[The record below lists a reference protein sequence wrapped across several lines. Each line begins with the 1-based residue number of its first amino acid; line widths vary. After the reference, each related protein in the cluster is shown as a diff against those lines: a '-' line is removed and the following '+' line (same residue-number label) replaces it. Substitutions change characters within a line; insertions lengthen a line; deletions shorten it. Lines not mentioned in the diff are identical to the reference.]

1 MKKVNLIKVNKK
13 LNSVLF
19 FVLLFTQLIMSQN
32 TTSESHKTIYV
43 IIFGD
48 YFRDDV
54 IDFYFNNYIVLNK
67 VKLKSSES
75 AGATGISVSIFREN
89 DNYFSLSS
97 PNNEQKTMDVKAD
110 YNSIK
115 VIYKG
120 KIFKYQIHNDKG
132 IYIVVEKNKEN
143 VIFTQYKKRPVFD

>member
-19 FVLLFTQLIMSQN
+19 FVLLFTQLSISQN

-48 YFRDDV
+48 YFSEDV
-54 IDFYFNNYIVLNK
+54 IDFYFNNSIVLNK

-75 AGATGISVSIFREN
+75 AGATGISVSIFRET

-97 PNNEQKTMDVKAD
+97 PNNEQKAMNVKAD
-110 YNSIK
+110 NNTIK

-120 KIFKYQIHNDKG
+120 NFFKYQIHNDKG